1 MRRIK
6 FYSFCLTAFLTLPLL
21 ASCATVMNPYEDSFG
36 CPKTGNG
43 KCVSIEDAYQE
54 SLEDASSGYDKSW
67 DRVEAYPETWDT
79 KKTEKRQ
86 EDDWDDDEWEDEKA
100 QQAVVV
106 KEVPA
111 LNYADALYSEMTRLL
126 KEPVTPMISPP
137 KIMRV
142 LLLPYKGSDKE
153 LFMYRYVYFM
163 VDEPS
168 WILDGYLNP
177 GKEF

>member
-6 FYSFCLTAFLTLPLL
+6 FYIATALLILPFLAAC
-21 ASCATVMNPYEDSFG
+21 ASVMNPYEDSFG

-43 KCVSIEDAYQE
+43 KCVSIEEAYKE
-54 SLEDASSGYDKSW
+54 SLEEADKSW

-79 KKTEKRQ
+79 AQTEKRQ
-86 EDDWDDDEWEDEKA
+86 ENDWDDEKVS
-100 QQAVVV
+100 QQAAVV

-126 KEPVTPMISPP
+126 KEPLTPMLSPP

-153 LFMYRYVYFM
+153 LFMYRYIYFM

-168 WILDGYLNP
+168 WILDGYLQS
-177 GKEF
+177 GKDF